1 MAQSLVVA
9 LVVLACTVYAAWTLM
24 PSAARRAMATAMLK
38 LPLPDPLARPLR
50 EAVQSGS
57 GCGSCD
63 SCADAGA
70 KAPTAV
76 QPVTV
81 HRRLR
86 H

>member
-1 MAQSLVVA
+1 
-9 LVVLACTVYAAWTLM
+9 
-24 PSAARRAMATAMLK
+24 MATAMLK